1 MANYLS
7 LLRRD
12 GILVQVGLL
21 DDGLFKAPP
30 LAFGRKKLGSSLIG
44 SPAEIRKMLQL
55 AADKEVQL
63 LIEERPMKDAN
74 QALVDLEQGKARY
87 RHVLVNEWC
96 VRHMHSS

>member
-21 DDGLFKAPP
+21 DDGLFQVPAPP
-30 LAFGRKKLGSSLIG
+30 LAFERKKLGSSLIG
-44 SPAEIRKMLQL
+44 SPAEIWKMLQL
-55 AADKEVQL
+55 AADKEVQP

-74 QALVDLEQGKARY
+74 QAIVDLEQGK
-87 RHVLVNEWC
+87 
-96 VRHMHSS
+96 SSIWPCLGE